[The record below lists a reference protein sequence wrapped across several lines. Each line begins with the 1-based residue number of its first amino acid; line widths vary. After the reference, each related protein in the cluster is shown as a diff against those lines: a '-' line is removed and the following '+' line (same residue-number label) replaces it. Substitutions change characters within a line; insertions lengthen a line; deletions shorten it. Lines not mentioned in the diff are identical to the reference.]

1 MQSVFLSVLQH
12 KYRNSNCYYR
22 LLLLFLSD
30 IRLNPGPSYNL
41 HQLDPLR
48 KKCSY
53 SKSFSSAFS
62 RIFPA
67 VSPRIQSECGKMWTR
82 ITPNTDTCHSV
93 IMINGIFFSIKDYI
107 FFTSISAVCCRKLMN
122 IGIWYIGMEHR
133 YI

>member
-67 VSPRIQSECGKMWTR
+67 VSPRIQSECGKMLSLSNHDKW
-82 ITPNTDTCHSV
+82 NFFQHKGLYFLH
-93 IMINGIFFSIKDYI
+93 IN
-107 FFTSISAVCCRKLMN
+107 ISSLLSK
-122 IGIWYIGMEHR
+122 IDEHR
-133 YI
+133 YMVYRYGT